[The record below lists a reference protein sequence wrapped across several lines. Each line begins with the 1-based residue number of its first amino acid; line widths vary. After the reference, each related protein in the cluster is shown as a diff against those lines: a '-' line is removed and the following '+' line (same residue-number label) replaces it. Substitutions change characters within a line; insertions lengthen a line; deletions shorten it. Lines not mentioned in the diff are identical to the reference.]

1 MICPQCKEN
10 RAHRSRRSSLKD
22 WLASLTFRT
31 PYRCR
36 ACKNRYYVYLQGYGA
51 MKLRTAEERSV
62 IRLRRSLRAQQ
73 IKREILGYG
82 ISSLILVVIMYFL
95 FQQRNGGQ

>member
-10 RAHRSRRSSLKD
+10 RAHRSRRSGLKD
-22 WLASLTFRT
+22 WLASLTLRT

-36 ACKNRYYVYLQGYGA
+36 ACKKRYYVYLHGYGLI
-51 MKLRTAEERSV
+51 KLRTAEERSV
-62 IRLRRSLRAQQ
+62 IRLRRGLRARQ